1 VSCSLESKTCVRSG
15 YDECLAAE
23 VCFGV
28 GQGRELGD
36 EERADEVLRTG
47 RWSAAG
53 IERSHCGLR
62 SIERLRGAIRG
73 AEMQL
78 DSQIEIRE
86 WIPHS

>member
-1 VSCSLESKTCVRSG
+1 MSCSLESKTCVRSG

-47 RWSAAG
+47 RWSAEG
-53 IERSHCGLR
+53 IEGSHGGLR
-62 SIERLRGAIRG
+62 SIERLRGLQRSRDATG
-73 AEMQL
+73 L
-78 DSQIEIRE
+78 TD
-86 WIPHS
+86 

>member
-28 GQGRELGD
+28 GQGRELGN

-47 RWSAAG
+47 RWSAEVL
-53 IERSHCGLR
+53 ERSRCGLHY
-62 SIERLRGAIRG
+62 IERLRGAVEG

-86 WIPHS
+86 WIPHG